1 MEYYFLFI
9 TLKTYYKPC
18 FFHFEGFQRHF
29 AAKFV
34 NWCFSFLLMWWTDY
48 WLPSFARTCN
58 LVHMIKLHTI
68 NYVCIT
74 SRLFLLVWPK
84 YLLSISAQLNKKAN
98 HVHST
103 LFYDWLMS
111 SFGTNFH
118 VCIWRLNSI
127 DTRTNTFCRGV
138 RCKYRCWQVPA
149 GVVTGVNKPNIKF
162 WVDIVRGETSLRLPF
177 QARD

>member
-118 VCIWRLNSI
+118 VCIWKLNSI
-127 DTRTNTFCRGV
+127 DQRGLNRWSNNSEQKLGFLSKV
-138 RCKYRCWQVPA
+138 K
-149 GVVTGVNKPNIKF
+149 I
-162 WVDIVRGETSLRLPF
+162 
-177 QARD
+177 